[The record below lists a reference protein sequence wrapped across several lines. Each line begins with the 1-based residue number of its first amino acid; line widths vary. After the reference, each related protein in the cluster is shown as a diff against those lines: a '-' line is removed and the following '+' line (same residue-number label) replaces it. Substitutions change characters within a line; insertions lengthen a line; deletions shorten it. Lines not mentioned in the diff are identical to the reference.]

1 MKYSHLFESRLKY
14 KPIIPD
20 VIKKIEG
27 SKTQEAEDKEQVR
40 KLFES
45 IYYVPL
51 SNIGSWKSADI
62 HKHLKV
68 GIILNGRKA
77 AGNVILGLFD
87 VLK

>member
-1 MKYSHLFESRLKY
+1 MNQF
-14 KPIIPD
+14 IM
-20 VIKKIEG
+20 
-27 SKTQEAEDKEQVR
+27 
-40 KLFES
+40 F
-45 IYYVPL
+45 PL